1 MRAFLL
7 FVIISCCA
15 AQQRDDGQGPVI
27 QPIHTSVTIT
37 AAPVEPAFDRRN
49 SEVFSQT
56 LFSRDDQMFQALDA
70 GQHEG
75 GGKSSRIRR
84 FGFNLDHGGVNGGL
98 KVLVEDI
105 PQNQT
110 TQGQGQGY
118 RSSR

>member
-1 MRAFLL
+1 FTVL
-7 FVIISCCA
+7 F
-15 AQQRDDGQGPVI
+15 
-27 QPIHTSVTIT
+27 TSLIPYTTLFRSTIT

-98 KVLVEDI
+98 KVRSEEHTSELQSRFDLVC
-105 PQNQT
+105 
-110 TQGQGQGY
+110 
-118 RSSR
+118 